1 MYNIIK
7 YYYQGAIQGPR
18 RPLLEMCSDPKDV
31 SLYLCEITVES
42 QNFRSEHNF
51 KAHIIFTKEHLGS
64 VIWWLAQSH
73 TAGQREEFSVQ
84 VWLPAPKP
92 ECPTRYYFCA
102 WLTSSPIRPCKLP
115 HKSSGWNTPCLTIKR
130 PTFVVICLHLQIP
143 VLKIER
149 LIIRDC
155 GLRDRFP
162 WGYHVW
168 RILKSSDFGLYLTKN
183 TSQKFTQKRFRDI
196 SFLVSHSERMRVGPI
211 TIHLCHGSVSFGY
224 LRRYR
229 SHHLGSW
236 DILWP
241 PHWVIKQFRKQY
253 ICWGGKLSFETPCNS
268 FWTP

>member
-1 MYNIIK
+1 MKNLVTDLKYYHLGSTYNIIK

-162 WGYHVW
+162 WGCTMSGESWSHQTLVCTSP
-168 RILKSSDFGLYLTKN
+168 RTPAKSSLKN
-183 TSQKFTQKRFRDI
+183 GSGTFRSWSPI
-196 SFLVSHSERMRVGPI
+196 LRGWELVQS
-211 TIHLCHGSVSFGY
+211 
-224 LRRYR
+224 
-229 SHHLGSW
+229 
-236 DILWP
+236 
-241 PHWVIKQFRKQY
+241 QY
-253 ICWGGKLSFETPCNS
+253 IYVTEVFPLATLGDTEVTISVPETFCGPHIEL
-268 FWTP
+268 